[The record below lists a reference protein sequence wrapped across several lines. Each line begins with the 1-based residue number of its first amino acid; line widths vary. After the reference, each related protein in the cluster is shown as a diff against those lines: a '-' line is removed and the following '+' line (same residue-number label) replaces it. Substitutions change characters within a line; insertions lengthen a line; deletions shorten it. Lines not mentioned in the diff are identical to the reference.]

1 MAQTILLPKMLWYQ
15 EPVLKA
21 LTDKTTKYMIWNAS
35 RRIGKSLLAK
45 SVCIHWALSSRCNI
59 SYVLPTGDLCRK
71 FLKEIVEALQG
82 SGAVIASNTMDKFIT
97 FANGSNIYFHSS
109 ESFSRGTG
117 AKYLVFDECAFID
130 TDTYTA
136 VFKPMEL
143 QAEKV
148 YMCSTPNGVGG
159 AFYDYY
165 NKGKTGNK
173 RFKSFATTLE
183 ESGLYDDEV
192 VAEIKD
198 NTPER
203 IWQQEYCCEFLSGG
217 ISAFGNFESRL
228 TKEGAARTKN
238 MYGGIDFSGATTGKD
253 STVLTIVNDKYET
266 CAVYTFQHCDTKTR
280 AEMCKLLE
288 LWNVKQCFAEQNSI
302 GDVNIEDMKRTF
314 KKITPFV
321 TSNESKRGIV
331 EWVINLIEKGKGSIL
346 ELPQTRVQF
355 GNFVMERTKTGKIK
369 YGNISD
375 VFHDDLVISYCLA
388 CWCCKA
394 YENKAKY
401 TFS

>member
-21 LTDKTTKYMIWNAS
+21 LTDKTTKYIIWNAS

-165 NKGKTGNK
+165 NKGKTVTK
-173 RFKSFATTLE
+173 PFKAFATTL
-183 ESGLYDDEV
+183 
-192 VAEIKD
+192 
-198 NTPER
+198 
-203 IWQQEYCCEFLSGG
+203 
-217 ISAFGNFESRL
+217 
-228 TKEGAARTKN
+228 
-238 MYGGIDFSGATTGKD
+238 
-253 STVLTIVNDKYET
+253 
-266 CAVYTFQHCDTKTR
+266 
-280 AEMCKLLE
+280 
-288 LWNVKQCFAEQNSI
+288 
-302 GDVNIEDMKRTF
+302 
-314 KKITPFV
+314 
-321 TSNESKRGIV
+321 
-331 EWVINLIEKGKGSIL
+331 
-346 ELPQTRVQF
+346 
-355 GNFVMERTKTGKIK
+355 
-369 YGNISD
+369 
-375 VFHDDLVISYCLA
+375 
-388 CWCCKA
+388 
-394 YENKAKY
+394 
-401 TFS
+401 